1 MDGNNQ
7 KLLLEVVEF
16 EAPGY
21 DQILLYVEVESLEYD
36 SSSELHK
43 YSSHLE
49 VLSWSP
55 KELDDSMILHRSLRT
70 VSGSPPRHP
79 SSRYQ
84 QFRGLSI

>member
-7 KLLLEVVEF
+7 KLLLGVVES

-21 DQILLYVEVESLEYD
+21 DQMLLYEEVESLEFD
-36 SSSELHK
+36 SFSELHK

-55 KELDDSMILHRSLRT
+55 RELDDSMILLRSSRT